1 MFWKNKNAERITDL
15 EEKLDAK
22 LDALTQRI
30 LDENGKLAEVS
41 GNLDKLQRLVQE
53 QGMSIE
59 DLLEEWSERT
69 VLEDE
74 LRTRLREG
82 EEEEQHLLQLFE
94 VYQEQFHNL
103 QRFARGRDEAW
114 TAQIAMM
121 ERSLEHY
128 RQSCGISLIGEC
140 GTEVDYD
147 LHEVIE
153 AIETAQPDQ
162 DRKIADVYRGG
173 YLYKGKIKR
182 KAQVAAYKFRD
193 SDEAAE
199 RGMDNRTEEEEKKK
213 LL

>member
-22 LDALTQRI
+22 LDALTQQI
-30 LDENGKLAEVS
+30 LDENGKLAKVS

-59 DLLEEWSERT
+59 DLLEEWNERT
-69 VLEDE
+69 ALEDE
-74 LRTRLREG
+74 LRTQLREG

-94 VYQEQFHNL
+94 AYQEQFHNL

-114 TAQIAMM
+114 AAQIAMM
-121 ERSLEHY
+121 EQSLEHY
-128 RQSCGISLIGEC
+128 RQACGISLVGEC

-147 LHEVIE
+147 LHEVIT

-173 YLYKGKIKR
+173 YLYKGKIKK

-193 SDEAAE
+193 SDEAVE
-199 RGMDNRTEEEEKKK
+199 HEMNNHTEEEEKKQP
-213 LL
+213 

>member
-1 MFWKNKNAERITDL
+1 MFWKNKNTERITEL

-22 LDALTQRI
+22 LDALTQRM

-74 LRTRLREG
+74 LRTQLREG

-94 VYQEQFHNL
+94 AYQEQFHNL

-128 RQSCGISLIGEC
+128 RQACGISLIGEC

-147 LHEVIE
+147 MHEVIE

-199 RGMDNRTEEEEKKK
+199 QGMDNHTEEGEKK

>member
-1 MFWKNKNAERITDL
+1 MLWKNKNTERITDL

-59 DLLEEWSERT
+59 DLLEEWNERT

-74 LRTRLREG
+74 LRTQLREG

-94 VYQEQFHNL
+94 AYQDQFHNL
-103 QRFARGRDEAW
+103 QRFASGRDEAW

-128 RQSCGISLIGEC
+128 RQACGISLVGEC
-140 GTEVDYD
+140 GAEVDYD

-199 RGMDNRTEEEEKKK
+199 Q
-213 LL
+213 

>member
-1 MFWKNKNAERITDL
+1 MLWKNKNTERITEL

-22 LDALTQRI
+22 LDALTQRM

-74 LRTRLREG
+74 LRMQLRED

-94 VYQEQFHNL
+94 AYQEQFHNL

-128 RQSCGISLIGEC
+128 RQACGISLIGEC

-147 LHEVIE
+147 MHEVIE

-199 RGMDNRTEEEEKKK
+199 QGMDNHTEEGEKK

>member
-1 MFWKNKNAERITDL
+1 MFWKNKNTERITEL

-30 LDENGKLAEVS
+30 LDENVKLAEVS

-74 LRTRLREG
+74 LRTQLREG

-94 VYQEQFHNL
+94 AYQEQFHNL

-121 ERSLEHY
+121 ERRLEHY
-128 RQSCGISLIGEC
+128 RQACGISLVGEC

-199 RGMDNRTEEEEKKK
+199 QGMDNRTEEEEKKQQ
-213 LL
+213 